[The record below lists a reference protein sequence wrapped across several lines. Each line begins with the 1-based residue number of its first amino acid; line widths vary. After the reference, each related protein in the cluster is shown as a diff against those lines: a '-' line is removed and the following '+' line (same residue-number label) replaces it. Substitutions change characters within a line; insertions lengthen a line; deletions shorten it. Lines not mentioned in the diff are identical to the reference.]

1 MWYWILNIIIALCVF
16 FDAKSRKMEHPVL
29 WGIFTLLIMIL
40 VIPFYFAKRPLKEG
54 EVREGGT
61 AWNVI
66 KSFAIFWT
74 LLMFV
79 AGVAGMGAAG
89 KVVNNASSD
98 AEQAGAAIGTAI
110 GMSMILGL
118 WFVVL
123 VGALV
128 IGLFLKKSSVV
139 EKGPTGALSQI
150 VQQP

>member
-1 MWYWILNIIIALCVF
+1 MWYWILNIIIALWVF
-16 FDAKSRKMEHPVL
+16 FDAKSRKMEQPVL
-29 WGIFTLLIMIL
+29 WGIGTFFIMIL
-40 VIPFYFAKRPLKEG
+40 VIPFYFAKRPLKEN

-79 AGVAGMGAAG
+79 AGVAGMTAAG
-89 KVVNNASSD
+89 NVVNSASSG

-110 GMSMILGL
+110 GMSMIMGL

-128 IGLFLKKSSVV
+128 IGLFLKKSSIV
-139 EKGPTGALSQI
+139 EKGPTGALAQI
-150 VQQP
+150 SQQP